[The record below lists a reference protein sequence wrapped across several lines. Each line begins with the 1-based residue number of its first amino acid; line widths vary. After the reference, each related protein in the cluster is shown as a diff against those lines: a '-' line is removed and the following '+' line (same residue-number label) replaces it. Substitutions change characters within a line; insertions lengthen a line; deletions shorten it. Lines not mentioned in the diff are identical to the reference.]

1 MAIESMGAANANV
14 AANVVQP
21 SQQPQQAE
29 QAQRRSVEPQNTEQ
43 LQQQA
48 QEAQK
53 LSAEKLEAAVDRL
66 NEMMKSSQRSLNFS
80 VDKTSEQVV
89 VQVRDL
95 STDKVIRQIPNEE
108 ALRFAESLD
117 RMMGLIFNEE
127 A

>member
-1 MAIESMGAANANV
+1 MAIESLNAANS

-21 SQQPQQAE
+21 TQQPQQAE
-29 QAQRRSVEPQNTEQ
+29 QVQRQAAESQSNERLQEQ
-43 LQQQA
+43 AKQT
-48 QEAQK
+48 QE
-53 LSAEKLEAAVDRL
+53 LSAEKLDAAIDRL

-80 VDKTSEQVV
+80 VDNSSEKVV

-108 ALRFAESLD
+108 ALRFAESFD

>member
-1 MAIESMGAANANV
+1 MAIESMGSATAAA
-14 AANVVQP
+14 QPP
-21 SQQPQQAE
+21 SQQPQQVEQSKKPQLAEAPKNERFQE
-29 QAQRRSVEPQNTEQ
+29 QAKQT
-43 LQQQA
+43 
-48 QEAQK
+48 QEM
-53 LSAEKLEAAVDRL
+53 SAEKLQAAVDRI

-80 VDKTSEQVV
+80 VDNASEKVV

-95 STDKVIRQIPNEE
+95 TTDQVIRQIPNEE

>member
-1 MAIESMGAANANV
+1 MAIESMSAATAS
-14 AANVVQP
+14 ANVVQP
-21 SQQPQQAE
+21 SQQPQKANQVQQQPVEPPKNERYQE
-29 QAQRRSVEPQNTEQ
+29 QAKQT
-43 LQQQA
+43 
-48 QEAQK
+48 QE
-53 LSAEKLEAAVDRL
+53 LSAEKLDAAIDRL
-66 NEMMKSSQRSLNFS
+66 NEMMKNGQRSLNFS
-80 VDKTSEQVV
+80 VDKSSDEVV

>member
-1 MAIESMGAANANV
+1 MAIESLNAANS

-21 SQQPQQAE
+21 TQQPQQAE
-29 QAQRRSVEPQNTEQ
+29 QVQRQQVEPRNNERLQEQ
-43 LQQQA
+43 AKQT
-48 QEAQK
+48 QE
-53 LSAEKLEAAVDRL
+53 LSAEKLDAAIDRL

-80 VDKTSEQVV
+80 VDNSSEKVV